1 MFDRRSR
8 QEPVLHQTFLLIVQD
23 CKRREEVELGLVAG
37 ACNPSTEEAEAGG
50 FCECQ
55 DNLSYRM
62 RLSLKKSNCEIRKKE
77 GGKRGGKTK

>member
-1 MFDRRSR
+1 MTEGHTKNLFFTK
-8 QEPVLHQTFLLIVQD
+8 LFYLLYRIVKD
-23 CKRREEVELGLVAG
+23 EKGVELGLVAG
-37 ACNPSTEEAEAGG
+37 ACNPSTEGAEAGG

-62 RLSLKKSNCEIRKKE
+62 RLYLKKSNCEIRKKE